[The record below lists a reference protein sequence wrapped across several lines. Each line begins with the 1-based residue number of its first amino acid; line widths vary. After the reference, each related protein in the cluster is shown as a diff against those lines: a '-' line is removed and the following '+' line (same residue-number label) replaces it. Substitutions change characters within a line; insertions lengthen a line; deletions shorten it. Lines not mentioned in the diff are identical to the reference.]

1 MGRATDATRAVTQS
15 ANSIAAL
22 RAVESERADGLM
34 KDPWARELAG
44 ARAMARADARREA
57 RTGIRGESRCARSFS
72 TIS

>member
-44 ARAMARADARREA
+44 ARAMARADARRA